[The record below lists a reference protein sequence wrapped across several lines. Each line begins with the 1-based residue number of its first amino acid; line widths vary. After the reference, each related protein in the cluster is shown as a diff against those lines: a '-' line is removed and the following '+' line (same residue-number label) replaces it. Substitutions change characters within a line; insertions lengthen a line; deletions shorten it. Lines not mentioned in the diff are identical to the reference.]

1 MSWHVWTE
9 VSRLY
14 KMAHLQQIRDPSFCF
29 AEIDLLIRPLLL
41 NTSLT
46 SPFTS
51 DPFRN
56 TSCSS
61 FHDALSEWEME
72 APLPPPPR
80 FQGEENK
87 FVEAEACINEFKQ
100 DRESVSHFWFEKNL
114 WPLLGHDWRFN
125 HQKYHFFAESSLQK
139 GTAENSLMFWEDGW
153 RPDGKVQKPLKLQLK
168 ESVAENPVLSDL
180 ASKKSPN
187 RVLKIQKHQKK
198 MCFLKSHISIISILE
213 SPDKV

>member
-1 MSWHVWTE
+1 
-9 VSRLY
+9 
-14 KMAHLQQIRDPSFCF
+14 MAHLQQIRDPSFCF

-72 APLPPPPR
+72 APLPPPHR

-100 DRESVSHFWFEKNL
+100 DRESVAISGSRRTCDHFWDMIEGSTIKNTI
-114 WPLLGHDWRFN
+114 
-125 HQKYHFFAESSLQK
+125 SLQK
-139 GTAENSLMFWEDGW
+139 AAFKRAL
-153 RPDGKVQKPLKLQLK
+153 
-168 ESVAENPVLSDL
+168 
-180 ASKKSPN
+180 
-187 RVLKIQKHQKK
+187 LKI
-198 MCFLKSHISIISILE
+198 
-213 SPDKV
+213 P